1 MWIDWEI
8 DTHTFPII
16 WVLFPIRFPSYGI
29 LHYMKNAGVSQ
40 SISLL
45 GAFFP
50 LDSHPMVC
58 FIIWKMHRV
67 SSSISHSSG
76 KCNKTHHMG
85 WTWKIGTYTFPVPQ
99 YGWFFPIRFP
109 SFGILHQMGNG
120 FPHQFPILQENVTKP
135 IEWGEPGQLVLIL
148 FL

>member
-58 FIIWKMHRV
+58 FIIWKMH
-67 SSSISHSSG
+67 
-76 KCNKTHHMG
+76 
-85 WTWKIGTYTFPVPQ
+85 
-99 YGWFFPIRFP
+99 
-109 SFGILHQMGNG
+109 G
-120 FPHQFPILQENVTKP
+120 FPHQFLIVRENATKP
-135 IEWGEPGQLVLIL
+135 IVWGEPGKLVLIL
-148 FL
+148 VLSHSMGDFSPYDSHPLVYFIKWEMGFPINFPYYREM